1 MTALQT
7 RPSIGAA
14 FIFML
19 LFVAG
24 SYFTFAAVQGDHGMF
39 RRIQIKAETE
49 TLIRERDRLSQE
61 LSDLSNLTRRMSD
74 TALDLDLLDERARDV
89 LGYLRADE
97 VVTH

>member
-1 MTALQT
+1 MTGHQT
-7 RPSIGAA
+7 RPPIGAA

-39 RRIQIKAETE
+39 RRIAIKAETE
-49 TLIRERDRLSQE
+49 ALTLERDQLTRE
-61 LSDLSNLTRRMSD
+61 LANLTNQTQRMSD
-74 TALDLDLLDERARDV
+74 SSLDLDLLDERARDV